1 MRGWGDKR
9 NVAKGGTACGVGSVQ
24 KHNGDYKMAQETLTT
39 EQLMQTARETVQ
51 QMTPEEKAKVREMLD
66 KSLQKK

>member
-1 MRGWGDKR
+1 MPR
-9 NVAKGGTACGVGSVQ
+9 
-24 KHNGDYKMAQETLTT
+24 ETLTT
-39 EQLMQTARETVQ
+39 EQLMERARETVQ